1 LSVRRALE
9 RAGLFEACQQL
20 ACTKN
25 QCIRLMDRRVTVK
38 AYETTLF
45 THEAAQR
52 SAGMLVDGM
61 AEDSLEHMLRRFS
74 GVAAQGWLM
83 PILHLEDGNTAVL
96 CHPCC

>member
-20 ACTKN
+20 ARTKN

-45 THEAAQR
+45 THTK
-52 SAGMLVDGM
+52 
-61 AEDSLEHMLRRFS
+61 RR
-74 GVAAQGWLM
+74 GARPECW
-83 PILHLEDGNTAVL
+83 
-96 CHPCC
+96 